1 MRVETI
7 LCSSCTCEKWV
18 LTLIEE
24 YILQV
29 FGKNIRKI
37 FGPTRDE
44 VSEQFRKLRNEEL
57 RDLYKPDSIVGAE
70 VALSV

>member
-1 MRVETI
+1 
-7 LCSSCTCEKWV
+7 
-18 LTLIEE
+18 LIEE

-44 VSEQFRKLRNEEL
+44 VIEQFRKLRNEEL
-57 RDLYKPDSIVGAE
+57 GGLYKPDSIVGAE